1 MLHSPCCLPSLIRV
15 ECDVCAGFAGRGIL
29 CFEFVMWGS
38 GVRRFSVRS
47 PRVAYASAGLA
58 LVVALAALGMSGH
71 GLPALGM
78 QLRSGQA
85 WLANVANHSIS
96 FIDGY
101 SGEVASQVSDPGGT
115 PQVVDT
121 PEGAVVVG
129 KNGHLITVSNDN
141 FTTAGS
147 VELLGGGSLTAA
159 GGGSNALYAINE
171 AAGQIQQLDASS
183 PQLPPIGPPVSVGAP
198 IVTPVVAPD
207 GSLYVGIPKTGSVGH
222 VIKDQLALIKGI
234 APAGARLAV
243 VLAGTQPVAAD
254 LTAGVMLPLGATSII
269 GRGVQLPASARPV
282 QELAG
287 SDSLN
292 GLVGAVGGHGVVSA
306 NVTTDAVTST
316 PLPSWFNP
324 TATAMQGANMVLID
338 GAVRDM
344 LFVDT
349 LHRISH
355 VLTMPGAL
363 PPDQVTVQDGLFFV
377 NSSDGPHAMVIN
389 GSGQWKPVTKYTTQP
404 PPPKHAVLPAPP
416 TTKVRPAHG
425 PPKPPGAPANPRAI
439 GGNGTVTVSWGQAP
453 DNGSLITSYRLS
465 WTGNGSSGSET
476 LPGYAGG
483 KVVTGLSNG
492 VSYVFSVKA
501 KNALGWG
508 PAAQTVPVT
517 PSSQV
522 PAVPVGVKATV
533 SADNGSVSLTWTAPD
548 NGYQI
553 QSYTITELGT
563 GTQVA
568 ANVTGTSTVIPGV
581 VTASSASFGPVTF
594 EVAAIN
600 TANRT
605 SSQSAPSNA
614 VTPYLPPLAPTATVT
629 GYTQNGNQ
637 ATLSVSCPQ
646 VTCLRG
652 SVSSYTVSPGNG
664 APQVTVQ
671 APADGSAV
679 SVPLTG
685 LTPDTPYTAQVTAL
699 DAKQTAGPSA
709 SASLDTWGPPIV
721 TGVSVS
727 APTVGVGA
735 SAAVD
740 VTATVNPGGEPLSSC
755 SVTITVSSGGTGS
768 GACGATIAINVPMYH
783 TSYSATVTATNN
795 DGQASGSGTGTS
807 SAKALE
813 VDATTAF
820 GTCGGT
826 SKSSVYCGGAA
837 HLQSGAAF
845 NAATEGAVVAQY
857 ATVEATCWENGGPDS
872 GETNAYPPGTN
883 YYEWVEVT
891 SSYGNGWMSELYFPS
906 PSAVISGLPG
916 C

>member
-15 ECDVCAGFAGRGIL
+15 ECDVCAGFAGPGIL

-141 FTTAGS
+141 FTTSGS

-207 GSLYVGIPKTGSVGH
+207 GSLYIGIPKTGSVGH

-254 LTAGVMLPLGATSII
+254 LNAGVMLPLGATSII
-269 GRGVQLPASARPV
+269 GRGVQLPARARPV
-282 QELAG
+282 QELVG

-306 NVTTDAVTST
+306 NVTTDAMTST

-324 TATAMQGANMVLID
+324 TATAMQGTNMMLID
-338 GAVRDM
+338 GAVREM

-355 VLTMPGAL
+355 VLTMPGTL

-389 GSGQWKPVTKYTTQP
+389 GSGQWKPVIKYTTQP
-404 PPPKHAVLPAPP
+404 TPPKHAVLPAPP
-416 TTKVRPAHG
+416 TTKVRPDRG
-425 PPKPPGAPANPRAI
+425 PPKPPSAPVNPRGLA
-439 GGNGTVTVSWGQAP
+439 GNATATVSWGAAP
-453 DNGSLITSYRLS
+453 DNGSPITSYRLS
-465 WTGNGSSGSET
+465 WTGNGSSGSAT

-508 PAAQTVPVT
+508 PAVQTAPVT
-517 PSSQV
+517 PSSHT
-522 PAVPVGVKATV
+522 PAAPVGVKATV
-533 SADNGSVSLTWTAPD
+533 TTDNGSVSLTWTAPD

-553 QSYTITELGT
+553 QSYTVTEVGT

-568 ANVTGTSTVIPGV
+568 TNVTGTSTVIPGV
-581 VTASSASFGPVTF
+581 VTGTSASFGPVAFT
-594 EVAAIN
+594 VLAVNA
-600 TANRT
+600 ANRT
-605 SSQSAPSNA
+605 SAQSAPSNA
-614 VTPYLPPLAPTATVT
+614 VTPYLPPLAPTAIVT

-637 ATLSVSCPQ
+637 ATLSVSCPP

-652 SVSSYTVSPGNG
+652 SVSSYTVTPANG
-664 APQVTVQ
+664 AQPVTVTAVLGGAATQVT
-671 APADGSAV
+671 
-679 SVPLTG
+679 LTG
-685 LTPDTPYTAQVTAL
+685 LTPDTSYTAQVIAL
-699 DAKQTAGPSA
+699 DARQTTGPPGSV
-709 SASLDTWGPPIV
+709 SLDTWGPPIV
-721 TGVSVS
+721 NTVTVS
-727 APTVGVGA
+727 APGA
-735 SAAVD
+735 GTSAAVD

-755 SVTITVSSGGTGS
+755 SVTITVGGGTGS
-768 GACGATIAINVPMYH
+768 GACGATIAVNVQMYN
-783 TSYSATVTATNN
+783 TPYTATVTATNN
-795 DGQASGSGTGTS
+795 DGTATGSGSGTS
-807 SAKALE
+807 NLKALT
-813 VDATTAF
+813 ANASTAF
-820 GTCGGT
+820 GTSCSPGVT
-826 SKSSVYCGGAA
+826 YCGGAS
-837 HLQSGAAF
+837 HLQPTPAFTTTASNLLINEGA
-845 NAATEGAVVAQY
+845 AVVASCQTTG
-857 ATVEATCWENGGPDS
+857 TVDHGTQPGYTGGSNVWLYISSSPVGAGYMSNLWFGDPS
-872 GETNAYPPGTN
+872 
-883 YYEWVEVT
+883 T
-891 SSYGNGWMSELYFPS
+891 S
-906 PSAVISGLPG
+906 ASGLPS

>member
-1 MLHSPCCLPSLIRV
+1 M
-15 ECDVCAGFAGRGIL
+15 
-29 CFEFVMWGS
+29 
-38 GVRRFSVRS
+38 RRFSVRS

-85 WLANVANHSIS
+85 WLANAANHSIS

-101 SGEVASQVSDPGGT
+101 SGEVSGQVSDPGGT

-121 PEGAVVVG
+121 PAGAVVVG
-129 KNGHLITVSNDN
+129 RNGHLITVSNDN
-141 FTTAGS
+141 FTTSGS

-159 GGGSNALYAINE
+159 GGGPNALYAINE
-171 AAGQIQQLDASS
+171 AAGQVQQLDASS

-234 APAGARLAV
+234 APAGAHLAV
-243 VLAGTQPVAAD
+243 VLAGTQPVAANLD
-254 LTAGVMLPLGATSII
+254 AGVMLPLGATSIM
-269 GRGVQLPASARPV
+269 GRGVRLPASARPI

-306 NVTTDAVTST
+306 NVTTDAIMST
-316 PLPSWFNP
+316 PLPSWFTP
-324 TATAMQGANMVLID
+324 TATAMQGANMVVID
-338 GAVRDM
+338 GAVREM

-355 VLTMPGAL
+355 VLTMPGTL

-377 NSSDGPHAMVIN
+377 NSSNGPHAMVIN
-389 GSGQWKPVTKYTTQP
+389 GSGQWKPVTKYTTP
-404 PPPKHAVLPAPP
+404 PKPPKHAVLPAPP
-416 TTKVRPAHG
+416 TTKVRPTRG
-425 PPKPPGAPANPRAI
+425 PPKPPGVPVNPKALA
-439 GGNGTVTVSWGQAP
+439 GNATATVSWGAAP
-453 DNGSLITSYRLS
+453 ANGSPITSYRLS

-501 KNALGWG
+501 RNALGWG
-508 PAAQTVPVT
+508 MAAQTAPVT
-517 PSSQV
+517 PSSQT
-522 PAVPVGVKATV
+522 PAAPTAVKAAVTT
-533 SADNGSVSLTWTAPD
+533 DNGSVSLSWTAPD

-553 QSYTITELGT
+553 QSYTVTEVGT

-568 ANVTGTSTVIPGV
+568 ANVTGTAAVVPA
-581 VTASSASFGPVTF
+581 VTAASTSFGPVQFT
-594 EVAAIN
+594 VLAVNASGRVS
-600 TANRT
+600 A
-605 SSQSAPSNA
+605 QSAPSNA

-637 ATLSVSCPQ
+637 ATLSVSCPA

-652 SVSSYTVSPGNG
+652 SVSSYTVTPGNG
-664 APQVTVQ
+664 AQPVTVT
-671 APADGSAV
+671 ALPGGAATPVTLS
-679 SVPLTG
+679 G
-685 LTPDTPYTAQVTAL
+685 LTPNTPYTAQVIAL
-699 DAKQTAGPSA
+699 DKQQGTGPPGSV
-709 SASLDTWGPPIV
+709 SLDTWGPPIV
-721 TGVSVS
+721 TGVAVS

-735 SAAVD
+735 GAAVD

-755 SVTITVSSGGTGS
+755 SVTITVSGGGTGS
-768 GACGATIAINVPMYH
+768 GACGATIAVSVPMYN
-783 TSYSATVTATNN
+783 TSYTATVTATNS
-795 DGQASGSGTGTS
+795 DGQASGSGSGTS
-807 SAKALE
+807 SPKALE

-826 SKSSVYCGGAA
+826 SKSTVYCGGSA

-845 NAATEGAVVAQY
+845 NASTEGAIVAQY
-857 ATVEATCWENGGPDS
+857 ATVEATCWENGGPDA

-906 PSAVISGLPG
+906 PPSVTSGLPG